1 MKRSSAPI
9 AAQPLLQER
18 DMLDSPLEHLQ
29 AHVLAFAAGALSV
42 VVVRFLMQHASEEAI
57 RRSKSA
63 VSPPG

>member
-1 MKRSSAPI
+1 MKRSSVPI

-42 VVVRFLMQHASEEAI
+42 FLVRFLMQHASEEAM
-57 RRSKSA
+57 RRSESG
-63 VSPPG
+63 VSPPA